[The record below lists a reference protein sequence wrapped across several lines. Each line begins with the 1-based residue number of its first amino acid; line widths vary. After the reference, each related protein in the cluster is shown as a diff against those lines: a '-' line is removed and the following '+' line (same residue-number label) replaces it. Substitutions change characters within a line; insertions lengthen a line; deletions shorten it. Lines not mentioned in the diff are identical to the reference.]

1 MNILIT
7 GGTGLIGKSL
17 VKKLKEKNHNV
28 KILTRK
34 KTENPE
40 EFYWNPEEKF
50 IDEKAF
56 ENLDSIIHL
65 SGANI
70 SERWTESY
78 KKQLFSSRIDS
89 ANLLKEYCKERN
101 IHLK

>member
-78 KKQLFSSRIDS
+78 KKQK
-89 ANLLKEYCKERN
+89 AYPLLPCVN
-101 IHLK
+101 HAQCC